1 MTERMAQTLTEMIDL
16 LDKVEPEQWLRL
28 IGVLDY
34 YATRDLKSRGI
45 VPDTSPLPIATNIR
59 PISKGLTQS

>member
-1 MTERMAQTLTEMIDL
+1 MTEQMSETLVEMIDL
-16 LDKVEPEQWLRL
+16 LDNVEPEQWLRL

-34 YATRDLKSRGI
+34 YATRELKSRGI
-45 VPDTSPLPIATNIR
+45 VPDTSPLPIATDIR